1 MSRAGGCGQKAQCV
15 LLQCHKQML
24 YQGPRVLQLSED
36 RFLCAWHF
44 DSYYEYLLFAET
56 FQTGILQMKL
66 LQLIVI
72 ENSLRFYL
80 LKSVFST

>member
-1 MSRAGGCGQKAQCV
+1 MYFSSLRTGSSVPGILTHV
-15 LLQCHKQML
+15 L
-24 YQGPRVLQLSED
+24 R
-36 RFLCAWHF
+36 
-44 DSYYEYLLFAET
+44 YYEYLLFAEP

-72 ENSLRFYL
+72 ENNLRFYL